1 MLFERGG
8 GDTLLIGESAMTPR
22 KRDQE
27 DLFGLVTYRGRP
39 EQQMK
44 YSPFTAMPE
53 ASKNDKS

>member
-1 MLFERGG
+1 
-8 GDTLLIGESAMTPR
+8 MTPR